1 MPKYLLFLVA
11 LFWTGFVSYFCLVS
25 SNEIPSVDIPG
36 LDKCVHIVFH
46 FALTFFW
53 FLFFSKQLQ
62 IEAIFKPLMYS
73 VLLSSAFGIAI
84 EIAQA
89 LFTTTRSADVL
100 DVLANTTGE
109 MIAVLII
116 SIGNRHNVFNSI
128 IKK

>member
-1 MPKYLLFLVA
+1 M
-11 LFWTGFVSYFCLVS
+11 SYFCLVS

-36 LDKCVHIVFH
+36 LDKCVHVVFH

-62 IEAIFKPLMYS
+62 IEAVFKPLMYS
-73 VLLSSAFGIAI
+73 VLLSFVFGIAI

>member
-1 MPKYLLFLVA
+1 MPKFLLLLVA
-11 LFWTGFVSYFCLVS
+11 LFWTGIVSYFCLVS

-36 LDKCVHIVFH
+36 LDKCVHVVFH

-62 IEAIFKPLMYS
+62 IEAVFKPLMYS
-73 VLLSSAFGIAI
+73 VLLSFVFGIAI

-116 SIGNRHNVFNSI
+116 SIGNRYNVFNSI

>member
-1 MPKYLLFLVA
+1 MPKFLLLLVA
-11 LFWTGFVSYFCLVS
+11 LFWTGIVSYFCLVS

-73 VLLSSAFGIAI
+73 VLLSFAFGIAI